1 MDIVTLMN
9 MKARRGCYKETY
21 VNYEDKID
29 QPLDRTT
36 GPGDIDAWF
45 YSQVPISRIGSMD
58 DELKN
63 YNKQEK
69 KKISQGEMIM
79 AYTPFGTL
87 ADSDVGSIDENMPQ
101 QMCAKK
107 CTANSC
113 TGFTYDKNYSKG
125 ICYIYKG
132 DVKTSDC
139 PMCNTYMRKI
149 PEPVPNRTPQP
160 VPEQPAPAQPLIEVT
175 VYQGENFT
183 RGSTTMKFFE
193 ADLKNT
199 LLGMKFSVINWSNKQ
214 EVNSFVVT
222 ANTSGT
228 WVVSFPS
235 REKAFLMPNFSGKK
249 SYNTLDGAG
258 GYHGSILVGKR

>member
-9 MKARRGCYKETY
+9 MKAKKGCYKETY
-21 VNYEDKID
+21 VNYGDKVD
-29 QPLDRTT
+29 QPLDRAS
-36 GPGDIDAWF
+36 GPGEIDAWF
-45 YSQVPISRIGSMD
+45 YSQVPISRTGSTD

-69 KKISQGEMIM
+69 RKISQGEMIM
-79 AYTPFGTL
+79 SYTPFGAL
-87 ADSDVGSIDENMPQ
+87 AEIDMSSIEENMPQ

-107 CTANSC
+107 CTLNNC
-113 TGFTYDKNYSKG
+113 TGFTYDKNYSRG

-132 DVKTSDC
+132 DVKTIDC

-149 PEPVPNRTPQP
+149 PEPIPDRTPAPSPAAP
-160 VPEQPAPAQPLIEVT
+160 VVQPLIEVT

-193 ADLKNT
+193 ADFNKT
-199 LLGMKFSVINWSNKQ
+199 VLGMKYNLINWSNKQ

-222 ANTSGT
+222 ANTSSN

-235 REKAFLMPNFSGKK
+235 RDKIFIMANFSGKK
-249 SYNTLDGAG
+249 TYSTLEGAG